1 MSTQSSEAISSR
13 SRGWTKYADDVYDPI
28 KVGSIDG
35 KLEKVLELYTLCL
48 TIRIFKAQTQNH
60 TIEA

>member
-1 MSTQSSEAISSR
+1 MSSQSSEKISPR

-35 KLEKVLELYTLCL
+35 KLEKVLGFSSIYV
-48 TIRIFKAQTQNH
+48 
-60 TIEA
+60 